1 MSGSG
6 ALRATALLVIAKAP
20 VPGRS
25 KTRLSPPCTPEQAAA
40 LAEAALVDTLAAVA
54 AVPGARRRLLVLE
67 GTPGDWVPD
76 GFEIH
81 PQRSGG
87 LGDRLAGAFAAAG
100 EPAFL
105 VGMDTPQLEPA
116 HIERGVATL
125 ERPGVDAVLGRAPDG
140 GYWAIGL
147 RHPDGSVFAEV
158 PMSTQETGEL
168 QRARLDELGLAVT
181 ELEHL
186 RDVDTIEDARAV
198 AAQRRE
204 ARFARALAEMGF
216 AEAAPAARGDDSAQA
231 PAPAR

>member
-6 ALRATALLVIAKAP
+6 AQRATTLLVIAKAP

-67 GTPGDWVPD
+67 GNPGDWVPI
-76 GFEIH
+76 GFEVH
-81 PQRSGG
+81 SQRSGG
-87 LGDRLAGAFAAAG
+87 LGNRLAGAFAAAG

-105 VGMDTPQLEPA
+105 VGMDTPQLEPV
-116 HIERGVATL
+116 HIERGVAAL

-147 RHPDGSVFAEV
+147 RHPDERVFEAV
-158 PMSTQETGEL
+158 PMSADDTGEI

-186 RDVDTIEDARAV
+186 CDVDTIEDAHAV
-198 AAQRRE
+198 AAQRPGSC
-204 ARFARALAEMGF
+204 FARTLAALGL
-216 AEAAPAARGDDSAQA
+216 DDGTAGR
-231 PAPAR
+231 PAPGRHAHA

>member
-6 ALRATALLVIAKAP
+6 ALRATTLLVIAKAP

-67 GTPGDWVPD
+67 GNPGDWVPI
-76 GFEIH
+76 GFEVH
-81 PQRSGG
+81 SQRSGG
-87 LGDRLAGAFAAAG
+87 LGNRLAGAFAAAG

-105 VGMDTPQLEPA
+105 VGMDTPQLEPV
-116 HIERGVATL
+116 HIERGVAAL

-147 RHPDGSVFAEV
+147 RHPDERVFEAV
-158 PMSTQETGEL
+158 PMSADDTGEI
-168 QRARLDELGLAVT
+168 QRARLDELGLAVG
-181 ELEHL
+181 ELEEL

-198 AAQRRE
+198 AAQRPE
-204 ARFARALAEMGF
+204 SRFARTLGAFGLDE
-216 AEAAPAARGDDSAQA
+216 EAARSPARGRDAHA
-231 PAPAR
+231 

>member
-1 MSGSG
+1 MSGS
-6 ALRATALLVIAKAP
+6 RATALVVIAKAP

-25 KTRLSPPCTPEQAAA
+25 KTRLSPPCTPEQAAGI
-40 LAEAALVDTLAAVA
+40 AEAALADTLAAVA
-54 AVPGARRRLLVLE
+54 GVAGVRRRLLVLE

-76 GFEIH
+76 GFEVH

-87 LGDRLAGAFAAAG
+87 LGDRLAGAFAAVG

-116 HIERGVATL
+116 HVERGMAAL

-147 RHPDGSVFAEV
+147 RRPDERVFDGV
-158 PMSTQETGEL
+158 PMSAEDTGAS
-168 QRARLDELGLAVT
+168 QRARLDELGLRVE

-186 RDVDTIEDARAV
+186 RDVDTIEDALAV
-198 AAQRRE
+198 ATQSPGS
-204 ARFARALAEMGF
+204 RFARALGALGL
-216 AEAAPAARGDDSAQA
+216 ADEAAGTRVPEAGTRTA
-231 PAPAR
+231 